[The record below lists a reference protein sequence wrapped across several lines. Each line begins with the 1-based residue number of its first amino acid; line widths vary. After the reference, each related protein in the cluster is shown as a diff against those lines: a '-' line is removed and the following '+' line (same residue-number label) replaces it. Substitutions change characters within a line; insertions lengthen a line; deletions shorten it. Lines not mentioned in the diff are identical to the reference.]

1 MTPNAVSS
9 AAVHVVARHFAKSET
24 VAAVRDVLVSL
35 IPLSRAEPGC
45 LKYELFQNVSD
56 PTDFTF
62 METFASDAA
71 LAVHAA
77 APHVADIPARLS
89 GLMAKPSD
97 VRMYRPLAI
106 EPGDGRTEDP
116 RWMRVDQ
123 YLEDLF
129 TPADAAL
136 QATLDST
143 EAAGLPPIQV
153 SATQGKLLHVIARS
167 MAARRIL
174 EIGTL
179 AGYSAI
185 WLARAL
191 PAGGRL
197 VTIEL
202 DPKHAEVARENI
214 TRAGLGDRVDIR
226 VGRAIDILPQLA
238 SEQGSAGPFDLTFI
252 DADKVGYAE
261 YLDWAIRLSR
271 TGSLIIA
278 DNVVRDGAVTEATTG
293 DALVDGVRRFH
304 AALAADRRV
313 SATAVQTVGAK
324 GYDGFTAA
332 VCV

>member
-1 MTPNAVSS
+1 MA
-9 AAVHVVARHFAKSET
+9 E
-24 VAAVRDVLVSL
+24 VREILVGL
-35 IPLSRAEPGC
+35 IPLSRAEAGC
-45 LKYELFQNVSD
+45 LKYELFQNVSES
-56 PTDFTF
+56 TDFTF
-62 METFASDAA
+62 METFASDGA

-77 APHVADIPARLS
+77 APYVTGLQAKLS
-89 GLMAKPSD
+89 ELVAKPSD
-97 VRMYRPLAI
+97 VRVYRPVAI
-106 EPGDGRTEDP
+106 EARDGRTMDP
-116 RWMRVDQ
+116 RWARVDE

-129 TPADAAL
+129 TPPDAAL

-143 EAAGLPPIQV
+143 DAAGLPSIQV

-167 MAARRIL
+167 MGARRIL

-191 PAGGRL
+191 PSGGG
-197 VTIEL
+197 VITIEL
-202 DPKHAEVARENI
+202 DPKHAEVARANL
-214 TRAGLGDRVDIR
+214 TRAGLVDRVDIR
-226 VGRAIDILPQLA
+226 VGRAIDVLPRLVA
-238 SEQGSAGPFDLTFI
+238 EGVGPFDLIFI
-252 DADKVGYAE
+252 DADKVGYTD

-271 TGSLIIA
+271 PGSLIIA
-278 DNVVRDGAVTEATTG
+278 DNVIRDGAVTEATTG
-293 DALVDGVRRFH
+293 DEAVDGIRRFH